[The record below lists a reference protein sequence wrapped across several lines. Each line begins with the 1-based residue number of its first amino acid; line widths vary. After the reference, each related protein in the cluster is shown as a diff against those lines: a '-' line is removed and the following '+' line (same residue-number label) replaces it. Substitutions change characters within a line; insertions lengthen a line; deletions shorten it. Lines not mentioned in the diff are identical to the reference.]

1 VFFSVAESSV
11 NLSTGRLAKSPKRL
25 VFPKSIFRFR
35 CFFSIY
41 DRQGRYMLVKS
52 PMRLVFSLHN
62 RAKSPQSFFLFLG
75 FRYL

>member
-41 DRQGRYMLVKS
+41 LPAAGRQARQVHAG
-52 PMRLVFSLHN
+52 
-62 RAKSPQSFFLFLG
+62 
-75 FRYL
+75 